1 VSTPKRFGLPDNVR
15 RMRHDTHYV
24 DQLAHPSGEPI
35 GRMIPIEDI
44 RPNPNQPRQEIGD
57 LSELT
62 SSVREKGILE
72 PLLVR
77 ARDGH
82 FEIIAGERRYR
93 AAMEAGLAELPCIVR
108 ETSDAEMM
116 EVALIENLQRK
127 DLHPLEEADGF
138 RMLRD
143 SFNYTHEEMAARLG
157 KSRTAIT
164 EALSLATLP
173 DEVRD
178 RCRLADIRSK
188 SLLLEIVRKSELP
201 KMLAFLDQ
209 MRQEGAS
216 TREEVRKLAKP
227 SAGRGRPK
235 NYVFNYQ
242 PTDKSYKLSVQFKK
256 SNVGQDE
263 VVSALKSLIK
273 ELQKQLAVAEQDA
286 QPDAE

>member
-1 VSTPKRFGLPDNVR
+1 VSSPKRFGLPDNVR

-44 RPNPNQPRQEIGD
+44 QPNPNQPRQEIGD

-62 SSVREKGILE
+62 ASVREKGILE

-77 ARDGH
+77 ARDSH

-93 AAMEAGLAELPCIVR
+93 AAMEVGLPELPCIVR

-116 EVALIENLQRK
+116 ELALIENLQRK

-138 RMLRD
+138 RVLRD
-143 SFNYTHEEMAARLG
+143 QYNYTHEEMAARLG

-164 EALSLATLP
+164 ESLSLATLP
-173 DEVRD
+173 DPVRE

-209 MRQEGAS
+209 MQKEGVS
-216 TREEVRKLAKP
+216 TRQQVRKLAKP
-227 SAGRGRPK
+227 TSKGRGRPK

-242 PTDKSYKLSVQFKK
+242 PTDKSFKVSVQFKR
-256 SNVGQDE
+256 SNVEQDE
-263 VVSALKSLIK
+263 VVGVLQTLIA
-273 ELQKQLAVAEQDA
+273 ELQRQLAQAQQDVAE
-286 QPDAE
+286 